1 MTGRVIIVTGAS
13 SGLGYE
19 TARYLCEGGNDVI
32 LACRD
37 EEKAKR
43 AIDRIKQQNPNALA
57 TYMHLD
63 LSSLE
68 SVRKFVDEFHA
79 TGKKLHVIVNNAGLA
94 LNFKDVKRQYTA
106 DGFELTIGTNHLG
119 PFLLTNL
126 LLDDLNKAAENGDA
140 RVVVVTSALH
150 DARCCKRTR
159 NLQPLDTENLFLFDE
174 GSFNGLQAYKNSKA
188 ANVMFA
194 YELARKL
201 SGSGV
206 KVNAVNPGN
215 VPSTDL
221 MRHAGNA
228 EKLFSR
234 CVLHGVLRFTKM
246 TRTIPQGAQFIC
258 SVATDDK
265 YKDVTGKYLKEG
277 QEATSSEETQS
288 EELQTK
294 LWEISGRYTSLDGYE
309 PLAAPPRPVEE
320 DSKPKEQEE
329 KKVDEDTKAAE
340 TAGQEK
346 EEDEQKNEEKDADK
360 SAEEKPKIEDCD
372 KSAEETTKAVD

>member
-37 EEKAKR
+37 DEKAKR
-43 AIDRIKQQNPNALA
+43 AIDKIKQQNPNALA
-57 TYMHLD
+57 TYMQLD
-63 LSSLE
+63 LSSLD
-68 SVRKFVDEFHA
+68 SIRKFVGEFHA

-126 LLDDLNKAAENGDA
+126 LLDDLKKAGESGDA

-150 DARCCKRTR
+150 DPRCCKRTR
-159 NLQPLDTENLFLFDE
+159 NLQPLDTENLLLFNE
-174 GSFNGLQAYKNSKA
+174 GSYNGLQAYKNSKA
-188 ANVMFA
+188 ANIMFT

-206 KVNAVNPGN
+206 KVNAVCPGN
-215 VPSTDL
+215 IPCTDL
-221 MRHAGNA
+221 LRNAGNA

-265 YKDVTGKYLKEG
+265 YKDVTGKYIKEG
-277 QEATSSEETQS
+277 QEASSSEETQS
-288 EELQTK
+288 EEVQTK
-294 LWEISGRYTSLDGYE
+294 LWELSGRYTSLDGYE
-309 PLAAPPRPVEE
+309 PLAPPPRPVEE
-320 DSKPKEQEE
+320 EDKQEE
-329 KKVDEDTKAAE
+329 KKAGEDTKAAE
-340 TAGQEK
+340 TGEEK
-346 EEDEQKNEEKDADK
+346 KGDEEEKKEEKDADK

-372 KSAEETTKAVD
+372 KSAEETTKTVD